1 MENILNNTIVEK
13 DVNMVENKLAEGQ
26 QQPASCKDKY
36 IAPDMEVIEM
46 EPERMMI
53 NSIDSIGL
61 YNTTVGEEEQ
71 LVNGRR
77 GRWGNLWYE
86 GIE

>member
-13 DVNMVENKLAEGQ
+13 DVNTVENKLAEGQ
-26 QQPASCKDKY
+26 QQPASSKDKY

-61 YNTTVGEEEQ
+61 YNTTVGEEDQ